1 MLKKLRKS
9 ECPKEIFEVIN
20 EAISRQVIF
29 IIWQSNRKNNNFI
42 KTGTILKMH
51 QEDIQVEV
59 HDYHSQN
66 SFIEEEFLSLEDIIY
81 FRSSFFSFTF
91 KASFI
96 SNSDDNSFW
105 VKIPKEVL
113 LVERREHLRAPLNSY
128 NWKSSEFE
136 VIERRF
142 IPEDHFPIP
151 DEDVELE
158 EEKNKELFGPLIE
171 DFRDWPSEEGGPDEG
186 QLPLTKTEP
195 DEGQLPL
202 TKSEPSQTTELQD
215 QTQAGKMNGTV
226 IEISPKGAS
235 LLASEV
241 AETPFSKG
249 QILRFYSIEGVSV
262 SSPPLEGVVKS
273 LRSRNIQSEE
283 DQENGHRFIQLGLEF
298 NQFIDI

>member
-1 MLKKLRKS
+1 MLKILRKS
-9 ECPKEIFEVIN
+9 ECPKEIFEVISQ
-20 EAISRQVIF
+20 AISRQVIF

-42 KTGTILKMH
+42 KTGTILKRH

-66 SFIEEEFLSLEDIIY
+66 SFIEEELLSLEDILY

-105 VKIPKEVL
+105 VKIPKEAL
-113 LVERREHLRAPLNSY
+113 LIERREHLRTPLNSY

-136 VIERRF
+136 VIEKRF

-158 EEKNKELFGPLIE
+158 EVKNKELFGPLIE
-171 DFRDWPSEEGGPDEG
+171 DFRDWPSEKGGPEED

-195 DEGQLPL
+195 N
-202 TKSEPSQTTELQD
+202 QTTELQD
-215 QTQAGKMNGTV
+215 QTKAGKMNGTV

-235 LLASEV
+235 LLVSEV
-241 AETPFSKG
+241 AETPFSKD
-249 QILRFYSIEGVSV
+249 QILRFYSIEGVCV
-262 SSPPLEGVVKS
+262 NSPPLEGVVKS
-273 LRSRNIQSEE
+273 LKTRNIQNEG
-283 DQENGHRFIQLGLEF
+283 DQENAHRFIQLGLEF

>member
-42 KTGTILKMH
+42 KTGTILKRH

-113 LVERREHLRAPLNSY
+113 LVERREHLRTPLNSY

-136 VIERRF
+136 VIEKRF
-142 IPEDHFPIP
+142 IPQDHFPIP

-158 EEKNKELFGPLIE
+158 KEKNKELFGPLIE
-171 DFRDWPSEEGGPDEG
+171 DFRDWSSEEVGPDEG
-186 QLPLTKTEP
+186 QLPLTKPEP
-195 DEGQLPL
+195 NQV
-202 TKSEPSQTTELQD
+202 TQLQD
-215 QTQAGKMNGTV
+215 QTKAGKMNGTV
-226 IEISPKGAS
+226 IEISPRGAS
-235 LLASEV
+235 LLAYEA

-249 QILRFYSIEGVSV
+249 QILRFYSIEGVCV
-262 SSPPLEGVVKS
+262 SSPPLEGVIKS

-283 DQENGHRFIQLGLEF
+283 DQENCHRFIQLGLEF